1 MRESTFVNPA
11 AKTEPVRAQHR
22 AVRLRFDAPLL
33 VTVAILLA
41 ISLIFVYSA
50 SWTIAINQELALTHY
65 LLRQILWIAI
75 GLVCGTI
82 AFIFDYHL
90 VEKFAVWLLLLTITM
105 LIFVAITHF
114 GQTAEGRLGLVGRSG
129 QPSELAKLV
138 IIIYFSV
145 WLNSKREQLSNVT
158 FGLIPMGI
166 ILGILIGLIM
176 LNPDISVAITVLVLG
191 GLMFYLADGDAR
203 QMFTLIIIALILGYL
218 VITVLQRG
226 STRWETYLKGLSDP
240 STADTQI
247 QFAIQSLVNGG
258 LFGVGIG
265 RGVIKHF
272 LPVAWTDSIF
282 AVIVE
287 ETGLL
292 GGITIFGLY
301 MVILWRGLSITNH
314 AKDHLGKLLAGGI
327 TIWLTGE
334 ALVNMLVMANMLPVA
349 GNALPFVSYGGT
361 TIIVAMTAI
370 GLLLNVGLRSSTDAT
385 NSEGRSYG
393 AAVDLRWRD
402 GRRRQSRSRRPGSY
416 RE

>member
-1 MRESTFVNPA
+1 
-11 AKTEPVRAQHR
+11 
-22 AVRLRFDAPLL
+22 
-33 VTVAILLA
+33 
-41 ISLIFVYSA
+41 
-50 SWTIAINQELALTHY
+50 
-65 LLRQILWIAI
+65 
-75 GLVCGTI
+75 
-82 AFIFDYHL
+82 
-90 VEKFAVWLLLLTITM
+90 
-105 LIFVAITHF
+105 
-114 GQTAEGRLGLVGRSG
+114 
-129 QPSELAKLV
+129 LAKLV

-301 MVILWRGLSITNH
+301 MVILWRGLTITNN
-314 AKDHLGKLLAGGI
+314 AKDQLGKLLAGGI